1 MVLRTL
7 QSPGHLEELS
17 YTRVIHPAQAT
28 AASPRPF
35 RYVTIWAQ
43 SQGFAKMTL
52 APAAFARIKAG
63 PLSTVMTM
71 TWGGRRARSRMARIK
86 TSPGMSGRPRRLM
99 TPAQASARDADLAP

>member
-1 MVLRTL
+1 MLLRTL

-17 YTRVIHPAQAT
+17 YTRVIHRAQAT
-28 AASPRPF
+28 AASPRSF

-63 PLSTVMTM
+63 SLSPGLAVA
-71 TWGGRRARSRMARIK
+71 WGGRRARCGGGGVSP
-86 TSPGMSGRPRRLM
+86 TPGMVGRAGAGRDQWL
-99 TPAQASARDADLAP
+99 ARSSRA

>member
-1 MVLRTL
+1 MLLRTL
-7 QSPGHLEELS
+7 QSPGHLEKLS
-17 YTRVIHPAQAT
+17 YTRVIPPAQAT

-63 PLSTVMTM
+63 PLSPVMTM
-71 TWGGRRARSRMARIK
+71 TWGGRRARSRMVRIN
-86 TSPGMSGRPRRLM
+86 TTAPMFGRPRTLLA
-99 TPAQASARDADLAP
+99 TAANFARHRDP